1 MGAEAAKKQGK
12 EYIVAQ
18 EGKYLTFALGKEE
31 YGLEILQV
39 REIIGMMHITVLPR
53 VPGYVKGV
61 INLRGKIIPVIE
73 LRLKFG
79 MESIAYTSET
89 CIIVLNLK
97 DIMMGIIVDRV
108 SEVVDILK
116 DRIEQ
121 APHMGAD
128 INTDFITGM
137 GKVGDKVVILLNI
150 EKILTADQAM
160 LQKAGVGQ
168 TT

>member
-1 MGAEAAKKQGK
+1 
-12 EYIVAQ
+12 
-18 EGKYLTFALGKEE
+18 
-31 YGLEILQV
+31 
-39 REIIGMMHITVLPR
+39 
-53 VPGYVKGV
+53 
-61 INLRGKIIPVIE
+61 
-73 LRLKFG
+73 
-79 MESIAYTSET
+79 
-89 CIIVLNLK
+89 
-97 DIMMGIIVDRV
+97 MGIIVDRV